1 MRQRLGVLNVLASSV
16 LLSAASA
23 PASNVAAQA
32 AQPGAPGTAGQ
43 AAPASAA
50 QSQSHASPPAAAPG
64 GNATQLQPAVAA
76 ATAAQPKPP
85 SSDTFNLTEALR
97 GGEPL
102 SSGQAAE
109 RAVKTAP
116 SLEKVEAQARRA
128 EAAAEQA
135 FIAVYPSLVLEA
147 RYSRLSRVTPPAFF
161 GDIGRNLGDL
171 AVVAVQHEN
180 RLRDLEM
187 TTAERLDE
195 PQIQQSGGIAFP
207 VNSGLFQARL
217 NWPVSALFF
226 SILPRHEALI
236 KAAEAQRIQ
245 THVQRQAVRLQA
257 REAYYN
263 YARARAALMVAKA
276 ALAQADAHRKDSEAL
291 VAAGSIAR
299 VELMRAQAQ
308 VAGAKVAQARADNA
322 VAVARSALFT
332 LMHHNGTEDI
342 TVAED
347 LEEELPAL
355 IDGEDVVYKRALER
369 RSELHALRL
378 LSESQ
383 HRSLDAVR
391 GQGYPVLSI
400 GGSAEEANPNP
411 RFFGSTEWKAS
422 WAAYASLTWAPTDT
436 VTASKAIDQARA
448 DLAATDADLRQ
459 LNDALRVEVA
469 QAYNGY
475 SSAHVALEA
484 ARAGIAAAEESYR
497 VRREQFRA
505 GAAIAVDV
513 LDSEAQLRQ
522 ARLDL
527 VNTLIDMR
535 VAKAR
540 LDRAVEAE

>member
-1 MRQRLGVLNVLASSV
+1 MRQRLGVLNLLASTV

-23 PASNVAAQA
+23 STAGAQA
-32 AQPGAPGTAGQ
+32 APAAAGAGGQ
-43 AAPASAA
+43 AAPSPAAPSQPAAA
-50 QSQSHASPPAAAPG
+50 QAPAAAPAASA
-64 GNATQLQPAVAA
+64 NKSTQLQPAVAA
-76 ATAAQPKPP
+76 ATSAQPQAPQ
-85 SSDTFNLTEALR
+85 SDTFNLTEALR
-97 GGEPL
+97 GGETL
-102 SSGQAAE
+102 SSEQAAE
-109 RAVKTAP
+109 RAIKTAP
-116 SLEKVEAQARRA
+116 SLEKVEAQALKA

-135 FIAVYPSLVLEA
+135 FVAVYPSLTFEA
-147 RYSRLSRVTPPAFF
+147 RYARLSRVEPPAAF
-161 GDIGRNLGDL
+161 R
-171 AVVAVQHEN
+171 AA
-180 RLRDLEM
+180 
-187 TTAERLDE
+187 
-195 PQIQQSGGIAFP
+195 PGISFP

-226 SILPRHEALI
+226 SILPRHEALM

-245 THVQRQAVRLQA
+245 TQVQRQAVRLQT
-257 REAYYN
+257 RETYYN

-308 VAGAKVAQARADNA
+308 VAAAKVAQARADNA

-332 LMHHNGTEDI
+332 IMHHNGTDDI
-342 TVAED
+342 TVSED
-347 LEEELPAL
+347 LEQELPAL
-355 IDGEDVVYKRALER
+355 TEGEDVVYKRALER
-369 RSELHALRL
+369 RSELRALHVL
-378 LSESQ
+378 GESQ
-383 HRSLDAVR
+383 HKSLQAVR
-391 GQGYPVLSI
+391 GQGYPVLSV
-400 GGSAEEANPNP
+400 GGNAEEANPNQ
-411 RFFGSTEWKAS
+411 RFFGSTEWKGS
-422 WAAYASLTWAPTDT
+422 WLVYAALTWTPTDT
-436 VTASKAIDQARA
+436 LTASNAVDQAHA
-448 DLAATDADLRQ
+448 DLAATAADLRS
-459 LNDALRVEVA
+459 LNDALRVEVT

>member
-23 PASNVAAQA
+23 STVGAQA
-32 AQPGAPGTAGQ
+32 ATGAGGQ
-43 AAPASAA
+43 AAPAPAAPAQPSAA
-50 QSQSHASPPAAAPG
+50 QPPAAAAAAAPATAAPAAPA
-64 GNATQLQPAVAA
+64 NKSTQLQPAAAA
-76 ATAAQPKPP
+76 ATSAQPQAPQ
-85 SSDTFNLTEALR
+85 SDTFNLTEALR

-102 SSGQAAE
+102 SSGEAAE
-109 RAVKTAP
+109 RAIKTAP
-116 SLEKVEAQARRA
+116 SLEKVEAQASKA

-135 FIAVYPSLVLEA
+135 FVAVYPSLTFEA
-147 RYSRLSRVTPPAFF
+147 RYARLSQVQPPPA
-161 GDIGRNLGDL
+161 L
-171 AVVAVQHEN
+171 AG
-180 RLRDLEM
+180 
-187 TTAERLDE
+187 T
-195 PQIQQSGGIAFP
+195 GIKFP

-236 KAAEAQRIQ
+236 KAAEAQRLQ
-245 THVQRQAVRLQA
+245 THVQRQAVRLQT

-308 VAGAKVAQARADNA
+308 VAAAKVAQARADNA

-332 LMHHNGTEDI
+332 LMHHNGTDDI
-342 TVAED
+342 TVAEN

-355 IDGEDVVYKRALER
+355 TEGEDVVYKRALER
-369 RSELHALRL
+369 RSELRALHT

-383 HRSLDAVR
+383 HKSLEAVR

-400 GGSAEEANPNP
+400 GGTAEEANPNQ
-411 RFFGSTEWKAS
+411 RYFGSTEWKGS
-422 WAAYASLTWAPTDT
+422 WMAYASLTWTPTDT
-436 VTASKAIDQARA
+436 LTASKAIDQAHA
-448 DLAATDADLRQ
+448 DLATTDADLRQ
-459 LNDALRVEVA
+459 LNDALRVEVT